1 VTVRMPKAV
10 SCSPDVLFRELDSE
24 GVLLDLE
31 TERYYTLDDIG
42 ARMWQLLHEHEKTE
56 PVVALLLDEYD
67 VDENTLRQ
75 DLAGLI
81 TRLAESGLMRIDQA

>member
-1 VTVRMPKAV
+1 MTVSLPKAV

-42 ARMWQLLHEHEKTE
+42 ARMWQLLHEHEADTDPE
-56 PVVALLLDEYD
+56 VVERLRAL
-67 VDENTLRQ
+67 
-75 DLAGLI
+75 GC
-81 TRLAESGLMRIDQA
+81 AE